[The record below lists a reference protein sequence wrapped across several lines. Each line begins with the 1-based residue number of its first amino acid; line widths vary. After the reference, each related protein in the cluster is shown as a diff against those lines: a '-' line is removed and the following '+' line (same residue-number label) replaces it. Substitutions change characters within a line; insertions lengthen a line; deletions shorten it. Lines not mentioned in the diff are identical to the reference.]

1 MSAPRNTATNLYQ
14 YDPLDR
20 LISAHSTQRFY
31 NSTRIATEIQDGRK
45 TCFFEQAAMPLAE
58 LQPGDAVTLLAT
70 DLQKTVLYKINHALI
85 YQQIY
90 SPYGHRRPSEN
101 GLLSL
106 LGFNGERPDSVTG
119 HYLLGQGHRAYN
131 PVLMR
136 FNSPDSLSPFG
147 EGGLNAYAYCE
158 NDPMNYADPS
168 GKAKLFLFARKIFN
182 QSNVSDALSRVK
194 KSLGGVKKVKAT
206 QTPKK
211 TTPPSPPNTQQANVI
226 ATKTSPARAPDT
238 HKKLS
243 TLAHKQVGANKVS
256 TAQSKPGI
264 DPIFNDADPDMR
276 DIQLWPRPAQPVVSR
291 PVSPPIRNYAPPDEW
306 DVLLP
311 TDPRLQ
317 PVVRLI
323 REKSEKRGQIY
334 F

>member
-1 MSAPRNTATNLYQ
+1 MSAPRNTSTAFYQ

-20 LISAHSTQRFY
+20 LISAHSTQCFY

-58 LQPGDAVTLLAT
+58 LQLGDAVTLLAT
-70 DLQKTVLYKINHALI
+70 DVQKTVLYNINQAYI

-90 SPYGHRRPSEN
+90 SPYGHRHRSEN
-101 GLLSL
+101 GLLNL
-106 LGFNGERPDSVTG
+106 LGFNGNRPDSVTG

-136 FNSPDSLSPFG
+136 FNSPDRLSPFR

-158 NDPMNYADPS
+158 DDPINFADPS

-194 KSLGGVKKVKAT
+194 KSLGSVKKVKAT

-211 TTPPSPPNTQQANVI
+211 TTLSTSPHTQQTHVQ
-226 ATKTSPARAPDT
+226 ATKRSQAEASDT
-238 HKKLS
+238 HNKIS
-243 TLAHKQVGANKVS
+243 TLAHKQIDANKVS
-256 TAQSKPGI
+256 SIAQSKTGI
-264 DPIFNDADPDMR
+264 DPIFKDADTDLWNM
-276 DIQLWPRPAQPVVSR
+276 QLRPRPEQPVVSR
-291 PVSPPIRNYAPPDEW
+291 PVLPPIRKYAPPDGW

-311 TDPRLQ
+311 TDAKLQ

-323 REKSEKRGQIY
+323 RMDA
-334 F
+334 